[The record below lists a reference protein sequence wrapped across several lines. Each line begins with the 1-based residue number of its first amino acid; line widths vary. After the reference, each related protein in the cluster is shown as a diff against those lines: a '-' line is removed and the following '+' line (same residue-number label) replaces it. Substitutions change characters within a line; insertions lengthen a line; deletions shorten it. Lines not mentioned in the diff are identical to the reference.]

1 MPGRKLWTQAR
12 IFLLDPKRVDCE
24 VEANDLWPGAA
35 LLQLPEPWAADEGLV
50 LAGLLLAVLSTE
62 AAPGGVGPGTH
73 ATLQV
78 ASLAVLLGSGLG
90 LGGL

>member
-1 MPGRKLWTQAR
+1 MSG
-12 IFLLDPKRVDCE
+12 
-24 VEANDLWPGAA
+24 NDLWPGAA
-35 LLQLPEPWAADEGLV
+35 LLRLPEPRAADEGLD

-62 AAPGGVGPGTH
+62 AAPRGVGPRTH
-73 ATLQV
+73 VTLQV

>member
-24 VEANDLWPGAA
+24 VSGNDLWPGAA
-35 LLQLPEPWAADEGLV
+35 LLRLPEPGAADEGLG
-50 LAGLLLAVLSTE
+50 LAGLFLAVLSTE
-62 AAPGGVGPGTH
+62 AAPRGVGPRSP

-78 ASLAVLLGSGLG
+78 ALLAVLLGSGLG

>member
-1 MPGRKLWTQAR
+1 M
-12 IFLLDPKRVDCE
+12 
-24 VEANDLWPGAA
+24 EANDLWPGAA
-35 LLQLPEPWAADEGLV
+35 LLRLPEPWAADEGLV

-90 LGGL
+90 LGGLGAARCLGLGLTRGAFGPADTGLC